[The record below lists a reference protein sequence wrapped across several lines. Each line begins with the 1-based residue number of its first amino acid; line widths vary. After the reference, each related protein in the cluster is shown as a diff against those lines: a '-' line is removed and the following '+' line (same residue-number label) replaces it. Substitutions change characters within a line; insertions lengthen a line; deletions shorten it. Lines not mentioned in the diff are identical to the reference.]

1 MKPSRSSLLKAIGMP
16 IAFFIYK
23 KQFQTI
29 VSIHIV
35 FSQFFLYFSQR
46 QYIILQSQNKNTKRN
61 KEYIDINKNINIITN
76 KQKLTLK
83 TKHYGKK
90 N

>member
-23 KQFQTI
+23 KHFQTI

-46 QYIILQSQNKNTKRN
+46 QYIILQSQNKNTKN
-61 KEYIDINKNINIITN
+61 KRNKNI
-76 KQKLTLK
+76 LTL
-83 TKHYGKK
+83 TKI
-90 N
+90 